1 MQQALG
7 CTTLLDL
14 HSSLVAG
21 CAKTGT
27 LLAWKSWNLSAQR
40 VNINTMVPTLRLD
53 FIRRDFHFIR
63 RDFHQAVRDMRAT
76 TTNDV
81 YLKDNYAQVWENY

>member
-53 FIRRDFHFIR
+53 FIRRDFH
-63 RDFHQAVRDMRAT
+63 QAVRDMRAT